1 MKIKLTEQQYNR
13 LLVENDKSFL
23 EGKVDFPHIGNKVD
37 KFIVKLFNYIYEKKG
52 RYTPSQT
59 WEIREMMIR
68 DFGLTSGEAK
78 LLIHNYD
85 LFSDEGVS
93 EFSGYLDAPLEFWGE
108 FRFNT
113 RVPTQTYMSG
123 DIDGWVTGEASSY
136 EDFIQ
141 QLKDGNWEDIDS
153 DWNEEVDFFPEE
165 ANWDIDADYA
175 VDRIKDEMSDLER
188 HSDKATI
195 LSRIEIE

>member
-1 MKIKLTEQQYNR
+1 MKITLTEQQYNR

-23 EGKVDFPHIGNKVD
+23 DGKVDFPHIGNKVN
-37 KFIVKLFNYIYEKKG
+37 KFIVKLFNYIYEKNG
-52 RYTPSQT
+52 RYAPSQN
-59 WEIREMMIR
+59 WEIREMMMR
-68 DFGLTSGEAK
+68 DFGLTRGESK

-113 RVPTQTYMSG
+113 RVPTQAYMSG
-123 DIDGWVTGEASSY
+123 DIEGFVTGYAKSY
-136 EDFIQ
+136 EEFIQ
-141 QLKDGNWEDIDS
+141 KLKDGDWEDIDS
-153 DWNEEVDFFPEE
+153 DWNEEVDFFPEDAE
-165 ANWDIDADYA
+165 WDIDADYA

-188 HSDKATI
+188 HTDKATI

>member
-1 MKIKLTEQQYNR
+1 MKIKLTEDQYKR

-23 EGKVDFPHIGNKVD
+23 DGKVDFPHIGNKVN

-52 RYTPSQT
+52 RYVPSQNRD
-59 WEIREMMIR
+59 IREMMVR
-68 DFGLTSGEAK
+68 DFGLTLAESK

-108 FRFNT
+108 FRYNT
-113 RVPTQTYMSG
+113 SIPVQAYVG
-123 DIDGWVTGEASSY
+123 GYIGGWVTGHASNY
-136 EDFIQ
+136 DEFIE
-141 QLKDGNWEDIDS
+141 QLKDGDWEDIDS
-153 DWNEEVDFFPEE
+153 DWSEDIESYPEDAEWDF
-165 ANWDIDADYA
+165 DSDYA
-175 VDRIKDEMSDLER
+175 VDRITDEVSDLER
-188 HSDKATI
+188 HTDKATI

>member
-23 EGKVDFPHIGNKVD
+23 DGKVDFPHIGNKVN

-52 RYTPSQT
+52 RYTPSQN
-59 WEIREMMIR
+59 WEIREMMMR
-68 DFGLTSGEAK
+68 DFGLTRGESK

-108 FRFNT
+108 FRYNT
-113 RVPTQTYMSG
+113 SIPVQAYVG
-123 DIDGWVTGEASSY
+123 GYIGGWVTGHASNY
-136 EDFIQ
+136 DEFIEQ
-141 QLKDGNWEDIDS
+141 VKSGDWEDIDS
-153 DWNEEVDFFPEE
+153 DWSEDIESYPEDAEWDF
-165 ANWDIDADYA
+165 DSDYA
-175 VDRIKDEMSDLER
+175 VDTIGDEINDMER
-188 HSDKATI
+188 ANDKASI
-195 LSRIEIE
+195 LRNIEIE